1 MPPSPNP
8 LKLEECF
15 IKLHDLLVMSNR
27 ILFFLRL
34 LVLIQFLGYAAKL
47 DGPSALN
54 SFLLVSMGDPFVSIF
69 DRAVQVSIWFACTA
83 LLIFGIVNP
92 SVHSMARR
100 IDFSIL
106 GLFTLWSFSVAIL
119 SWIINPGNPF
129 HATDPA
135 GHAVRFAAPLA
146 LLLLT
151 AFPEKGNIRRV
162 EWLLRWGVAGTFV
175 GHGLC
180 ALWLKPSFVDL
191 IIGTM
196 NLFLGDPVFTAVSFQ
211 DLEEA
216 LTIAA
221 SRQAFAESALPI
233 IAIQDFIL
241 VALLLLPGKRIKTIA
256 LWMAVWGF
264 VTATSR
270 LTAYGWDH
278 WHDLALRI
286 CNGGVPLFLWAHWN
300 SLESKKISS

>member
-1 MPPSPNP
+1 MGG
-8 LKLEECF
+8 KLVY
-15 IKLHDLLVMSNR
+15 DLDYT
-27 ILFFLRL
+27 IWFFLL
-34 LVLIQFLGYAAKL
+34 LASGAVLVLGFLR
-47 DGPSALN
+47 PETS
-54 SFLLVSMGDPFVSIF
+54 
-69 DRAVQVSIWFACTA
+69 
-83 LLIFGIVNP
+83 
-92 SVHSMARR
+92 SVLGKV
-100 IDFSIL
+100 DFTCL
-106 GLFTLWSFSVAIL
+106 GLLTLWPFFTAIFSWL
-119 SWIINPGNPF
+119 INPGNPF

-135 GHAVRFAAPLA
+135 GHAVRYAAPLA

-151 AFPEKGNIRRV
+151 AFPEKGNVCRV

-175 GHGLC
+175 CHGLC

-221 SRQAFAESALPI
+221 SRQAIAESALPI

-270 LTAYGWDH
+270 MTAYGWEH

-286 CNGGVPLFLWAHWN
+286 CNGGIPLFLWFHWN
-300 SLESKKISS
+300 SMESKKIS

>member
-1 MPPSPNP
+1 MQQ
-8 LKLEECF
+8 KLIWF
-15 IKLHDLLVMSNR
+15 LR
-27 ILFFLRL
+27 ILI
-34 LVLIQFLGYAAKL
+34 VIQSLGYAAKL
-47 DGPSALN
+47 AAPSALN
-54 SFLLVSMGDPFVSIF
+54 SYLLGSMGGKLVYDLDYTIWFFLLLASG
-69 DRAVQVSIWFACTA
+69 AVLVLGFLRPETSSVLRKVDFAC
-83 LLIFGIVNP
+83 
-92 SVHSMARR
+92 
-100 IDFSIL
+100 L
-106 GLFTLWSFSVAIL
+106 GLLTLWPFLTAIFSWL
-119 SWIINPGNPF
+119 INPGNPF

-135 GHAVRFAAPLA
+135 GHAVRYAAPLA

-151 AFPEKGNIRRV
+151 AFPEKGNLRRV

-221 SRQAFAESALPI
+221 SRQAIAESALPI

-270 LTAYGWDH
+270 MTAYGWEH

-286 CNGGVPLFLWAHWN
+286 CNGGIPLFLWFHWN
-300 SLESKKISS
+300 SMESKKIS